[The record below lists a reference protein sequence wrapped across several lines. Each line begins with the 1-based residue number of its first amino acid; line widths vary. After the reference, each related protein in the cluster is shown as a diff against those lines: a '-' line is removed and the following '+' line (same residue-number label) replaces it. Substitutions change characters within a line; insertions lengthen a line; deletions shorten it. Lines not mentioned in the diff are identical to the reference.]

1 MYMQITTSLPQ
12 PESENGKINVLLSE
26 EVDID
31 DLEKDEGS
39 PERQNET
46 MEEELE
52 EGEIVD
58 E

>member
-1 MYMQITTSLPQ
+1 MQITTSLPQ